1 MSATVGSADTVD
13 ATDPVVDGAVM
24 RDVLGHFASGV
35 VVVTAN
41 GPSGPMGFTCQSFT
55 SLSLD
60 PPLVSFAPSRTS
72 STWPRIRDA
81 ETFCVNILAADQEH
95 HSAGF
100 ARSGVDNFTGVRWR
114 PGRSGAPILEGA
126 CAWVHCRLHSEH
138 DGGDH
143 TIVVG
148 RVLELAAD
156 HSRRPLLYHRG
167 NYGLVLPRPR
177 EEVR

>member
-1 MSATVGSADTVD
+1 MSITSRAETTE
-13 ATDPVVDGAVM
+13 PVVDGAVM
-24 RDVLGHFASGV
+24 REVLGHFASGV
-35 VVVTAN
+35 VVVTAA
-41 GPSGPMGFTCQSFT
+41 GPSGPIGFTCQSFT

-81 ETFCVNILAADQEH
+81 DTFCVNILAADQEH

-100 ARSGVDNFTGVRWR
+100 ARSGVDKFDGVRWR
-114 PGRSGAPILEGA
+114 AGRCGAPILEGV
-126 CAWVHCRLHSEH
+126 CAWVRCALHAEH

-156 HSRRPLLYHRG
+156 HARGPLLFHRG
-167 NYGLVLPRPR
+167 DYGLVLPRPR
-177 EEVR
+177 EETRP

>member
-1 MSATVGSADTVD
+1 MVD
-13 ATDPVVDGAVM
+13 ATVM

-35 VVVTAN
+35 VVVTAK
-41 GPSGPMGFTCQSFT
+41 GPSGPIGFTCQSFT

-81 ETFCVNILAADQEH
+81 GTFCVNILAADQEH

-100 ARSGVDNFTGVRWR
+100 ARSGVDKFAGVRWR
-114 PGRSGAPILEGA
+114 PGRCGAPILEGV
-126 CAWVHCRLHSEH
+126 CAWARCRFRGEH

-167 NYGLVLPRPR
+167 DYGLILPRPR